1 MLDLLIML
9 GVWGGAAISVVSAVL
24 SASYARKNVSKQL
37 RDDVDEIVAAVGSLG
52 KVVRSVQMQRVRGAS
67 AAPGPIEAPPV
78 DTSDKRAI
86 KTNLRA
92 QLAQMRRP

>member
-1 MLDLLIML
+1 MLELIIML
-9 GVWGGAAISVVSAVL
+9 GVWGGAALSVVAAVL

-52 KVVRSVQMQRVRGAS
+52 KVVRSVQMQRVRGS
-67 AAPGPIEAPPV
+67 STPPGAPEATPI

-86 KTNLRA
+86 KVGLRA
-92 QLAQMRRP
+92 QLAQLRKA

>member
-1 MLDLLIML
+1 MFDLLIML
-9 GVWGGAAISVVSAVL
+9 GVWGGAAISVVAAVL

-67 AAPGPIEAPPV
+67 AAPGPTEAPPI
-78 DTSDKRAI
+78 DTSDKRSI

>member
-1 MLDLLIML
+1 MLDLLILL
-9 GVWGGAAISVVSAVL
+9 GVWGGAAISVVAAVL

-67 AAPGPIEAPPV
+67 KEPGLADAPPV